1 MFNALEGD
9 GVIDN
14 IYHFLWTKD
23 TIFNSDPSV
32 YIPQTILFK
41 YQKPCYWYFTSVVDH
56 KLKKKNSSKLNKEN
70 ISQVFLKHV
79 SKSGIVAYYIYK
91 KNNVPSKYISDKP
104 TFDKIMKNLD
114 KDMDKSEASKNN
126 SLNENIQKK
135 NEAYIIEYFDLKKF
149 NDFLDKKIVYDDG
162 ILQKFEDPKGEYN
175 ITYRLTWSPKL
186 SLFEKCTN
194 LRKIYDKHFDIY
206 ERAVTYDGEEFQTKT
221 EPIKGNHIPQRIE
234 KIGLNIVNHVSNI
247 TLEKIKI
254 IRLILNFK
262 IDKKDRII
270 FLWCS
275 SLRILNTSN
284 VINPRLMSIKERGK
298 IEQNFFRKQQ
308 NIKEIENEK
317 IRLRPPDYVNLFK
330 YSVSGKPIL
339 PQKESVCLNCGQKVE
354 NYRLYEIS
362 FKTIIEGH
370 DNRKRD
376 KQYYSIFNKIN
387 MTSSGVEVIPCD
399 SDKKTFGEKNEIIE
413 KLKENKI
420 NNFIIPKIIQELY
433 PKLKFQDY
441 FSLKYD
447 TFFRNKTTCVCDD
460 CYLEI
465 TKYCSMAGSNNEN
478 LLRAFKKDDINP
490 IFDMFKSM
498 RPKTV
503 KNKGRV
509 TFLTELGG
517 ERPRINLEQ
526 HKKSLLINE
535 ENPNNLIE
543 SNARKKRQTMANIVV
558 NFNFTNQ
565 SQNPNLNSINSVNSN
580 QTNEINKLKKSNNNK
595 ILPKLNLDSINETNF
610 GERKI
615 RKNKRNKTTMVLN
628 LNFGNK
634 NNKEEKEEKEKE
646 EEKEENDEKEEKEKL
661 IQKTFEFKRKSTSA
675 SKNKVKNYFSK
686 SDFKYFN

>member
-1 MFNALEGD
+1 
-9 GVIDN
+9 
-14 IYHFLWTKD
+14 
-23 TIFNSDPSV
+23 
-32 YIPQTILFK
+32 
-41 YQKPCYWYFTSVVDH
+41 
-56 KLKKKNSSKLNKEN
+56 
-70 ISQVFLKHV
+70 
-79 SKSGIVAYYIYK
+79 
-91 KNNVPSKYISDKP
+91 
-104 TFDKIMKNLD
+104 MKNLD

-126 SLNENIQKK
+126 TSNDNPSKK
-135 NEAYIIEYFDLKKF
+135 NEAYIIEYFDRKKF
-149 NDFLDKKIVYDDG
+149 NDFLDKKIIYDDG

-175 ITYRLTWSPKL
+175 ITYRLIWSPKL

-194 LRKIYDKHFDIY
+194 LRKINDKHFDIY

-262 IDKKDRII
+262 IDRKDRII

-275 SLRILNTSN
+275 SLRILNMSN
-284 VINPRLMSIKERGK
+284 VINPRLMNIKGRGK
-298 IEQNFFRKQQ
+298 VEQNFLRKDHSV
-308 NIKEIENEK
+308 KEIDNEK
-317 IRLRPPDYVNLFK
+317 IKLRPPDYVNLFK

-362 FKTIIEGH
+362 FKNIIEGH

-387 MTSSGVEVIPCD
+387 MTSSGIEVIPCD
-399 SDKKTFGEKNEIIE
+399 SDKKNFDEKNEIID
-413 KLKENKI
+413 KLKANKI

-441 FSLKYD
+441 FNLKND
-447 TFFRNKTTCVCDD
+447 TFFRNKNTCVCDD

-478 LLRAFKKDDINP
+478 LMRTFKKDDINP

-503 KNKGRV
+503 KNKGKM
-509 TFLTELGG
+509 TFLTELG
-517 ERPRINLEQ
+517 EEKPSMSNMNPPQ
-526 HKKSLLINE
+526 NKKSLFINE
-535 ENPNNLIE
+535 ENPNYIVE
-543 SNARKKRQTMANIVV
+543 SRNKKRQTMSNIFV
-558 NFNFTNQ
+558 NLNFTNQ
-565 SQNPNLNSINSVNSN
+565 SQNKNLI
-580 QTNEINKLKKSNNNK
+580 SNNNNINNNQIK
-595 ILPKLNLDSINETNF
+595 DFNNLKRSNNNNILPKLKLGSINETNF
-610 GERKI
+610 GEKKV
-615 RKNKRNKTTMVLN
+615 RKNKRNKTTMVSN

-634 NNKEEKEEKEKE
+634 QTKEEKEKEEKEKE
-646 EEKEENDEKEEKEKL
+646 EEKEIP
-661 IQKTFEFKRKSTSA
+661 IQKTVVLKRRTTSST
-675 SKNKVKNYFSK
+675 KIKIKNYFSK
-686 SDFKYFN
+686 NDFNYFN

>member
-9 GVIDN
+9 GVIEN

-23 TIFNSDPSV
+23 TIFNSDPYV

-91 KNNVPSKYISDKP
+91 KSNVPSKYISDKP
-104 TFDKIMKNLD
+104 TFDQIMKNLY
-114 KDMDKSEASKNN
+114 KDESKTESSKNN
-126 SLNENIQKK
+126 NSNENTTKK
-135 NEAYIIEYFDLKKF
+135 NEAYIIEYFDRKKF

-194 LRKIYDKHFDIY
+194 LRKIDDKHFDIY

-262 IDKKDRII
+262 IDRKDRII

-284 VINPRLMSIKERGK
+284 MINPRLLSMKERGK

-308 NIKEIENEK
+308 NIKEIDNEK
-317 IRLRPPDYVNLFK
+317 IKLRPPDYINLFK

-362 FKTIIEGH
+362 FKHIIEGH

-376 KQYYSIFNKIN
+376 KQYYSIFDKIN
-387 MTSSGVEVIPCD
+387 MTSSGIEVMPCNSRTD
-399 SDKKTFGEKNEIIE
+399 SDNNEIIE
-413 KLKENKI
+413 KLKANKI

-441 FSLKYD
+441 FNLKND
-447 TFFRNKTTCVCDD
+447 TFFRNKTTFICDD

-478 LLRAFKKDDINP
+478 LIRTFKKDDINP
-490 IFDMFKSM
+490 ISDMLKII
-498 RPKTV
+498 RPKSVANKV
-503 KNKGRV
+503 KSP
-509 TFLTELGG
+509 FLTDLTKA
-517 ERPRINLEQ
+517 RNSFNVFQSKNNL
-526 HKKSLLINE
+526 HINE
-535 ENPNNLIE
+535 ENPNNKKE
-543 SNARKKRQTMANIVV
+543 SEVKKRKTMGSIFINH
-558 NFNFTNQ
+558 NFNLTSLNQ
-565 SQNPNLNSINSVNSN
+565 NINNNNINNQNNAHKKSIN
-580 QTNEINKLKKSNNNK
+580 NKN
-595 ILPKLNLDSINETNF
+595 LPKLNLDIMNETNF
-610 GERKI
+610 SQNKAR
-615 RKNKRNKTTMVLN
+615 RNKRNKTTLVMN
-628 LNFGNK
+628 TNFK
-634 NNKEEKEEKEKE
+634 NNINNHKENKEKE
-646 EEKEENDEKEEKEKL
+646 EEVKV
-661 IQKTFEFKRKSTSA
+661 IQKTEVIIKEKTFLSKSNFK
-675 SKNKVKNYFSK
+675 NFFSK
-686 SDFKYFN
+686 SDFMYFN

>member
-308 NIKEIENEK
+308 NIKEIDNEK

-413 KLKENKI
+413 KLKQNKI

-634 NNKEEKEEKEKE
+634 HNKEEKEEKEKE

>member
-284 VINPRLMSIKERGK
+284 IINPRLMSIKERGK

-308 NIKEIENEK
+308 NIKEIDNEK

-565 SQNPNLNSINSVNSN
+565 SQNPNLNSINSINSN

-634 NNKEEKEEKEKE
+634 HNKEEKEEKEKE